1 VWLDPVAADDLVD
14 AAYAALGVPARL
26 AVEGE
31 GVRVELRIRDADELA
46 RLRDALG
53 AAGMLRA
60 RPGD

>member
-1 VWLDPVAADDLVD
+1 MD

-31 GVRVELRIRDADELA
+31 GVRLELRLRDADELE
-46 RLRDALG
+46 RLRQALG
-53 AAGMLRA
+53 AAGMLTP